1 MSVNSRLKATK
12 IIGQRKAFCN
22 IPRHW
27 NAGLVSSR
35 ARLTSWGEGA
45 LVHDSYL
52 PFSAALILR
61 GHSTLMVFQFH
72 LQLDS
77 PIFYLEVN
85 NLWVVSL
92 DKFLILGRYSLLEA
106 DLQCFT
112 SLCLPILN
120 KKQNRI
126 SLKKSKQVGGRGR
139 HCWDCGG
146 GRGYAFFRF
155 ITLLL
160 EIQGRWNLHTSL

>member
-12 IIGQRKAFCN
+12 IIGQRKASCN

-52 PFSAALILR
+52 LFWLHSYYMVIQPF
-61 GHSTLMVFQFH
+61 MVFQFH

-85 NLWVVSL
+85 NLWVLSL
-92 DKFLILGRYSLLEA
+92 DKFLILDRYSLLEA

-126 SLKKSKQVGGRGR
+126 SLKNSKQVGGRGR

-160 EIQGRWNLHTSL
+160 EIQGRSNLHTGL